1 MFENH
6 ATFILDDLVVFYNIE
21 NENDDD
27 GDGDDH
33 AVVVVDD
40 VDDVGD
46 DEKHRET
53 VLPGV
58 VENVLGSTTSVSQ
71 VLSLN

>member
-6 ATFILDDLVVFYNIE
+6 ATFILDELVVFYSIE

-27 GDGDDH
+27 GDGDEH